1 MLELKNI
8 TDGDIHNL
16 SLGIKPG
23 ECITLLDSGDQ
34 IMDRLT
40 GTLQGNTWTMRE
52 IFSVTQKN
60 GKKSK
65 KQPGPGNDRF
75 R

>member
-23 ECITLLDSGDQ
+23 ECITLLDSDDQ
-34 IMDRLT
+34 IMDRA
-40 GTLQGNTWTMRE
+40 
-52 IFSVTQKN
+52 
-60 GKKSK
+60 
-65 KQPGPGNDRF
+65 DRDPC
-75 R
+75 RGIRGL